1 MVSEGGEYGSKSSR
15 QVRKIQSGREP
26 DPHSQRT
33 ERGSERVRLGE
44 VVEKVGGFILSL
56 ILPLKVGRK
65 DECVGVERQERL
77 ERFLKLGHHLGH
89 HLLDPCVPIQEQWIF
104 YTEL

>member
-1 MVSEGGEYGSKSSR
+1 M
-15 QVRKIQSGREP
+15 
-26 DPHSQRT
+26 
-33 ERGSERVRLGE
+33 RLGE

-89 HLLDPCVPIQEQWIF
+89 HLLDPCVPTQEQWIF

>member
-1 MVSEGGEYGSKSSR
+1 M
-15 QVRKIQSGREP
+15 RESQDERRP
-26 DPHSQRT
+26 NPTKGTRPHSQRT
-33 ERGSERVRLGE
+33 ERDSERGERVRLGE

-56 ILPLKVGRK
+56 ILPLKIGRK

-89 HLLDPCVPIQEQWIF
+89 HLLDPCVPTQEQWIF

>member
-1 MVSEGGEYGSKSSR
+1 M
-15 QVRKIQSGREP
+15 
-26 DPHSQRT
+26 
-33 ERGSERVRLGE
+33 GE

-65 DECVGVERQERL
+65 DECVGVERQGRL
-77 ERFLKLGHHLGH
+77 ERFLKLGHHL
-89 HLLDPCVPIQEQWIF
+89 LDPCVPTQEQLIY